1 MIDRIKEIIKKS
13 GLSNADFSD
22 RIGVQKSSLSHVL
35 SERNKPSLDFVLKIL
50 EALPEINSD
59 WLLFGKSS
67 LASQKLPSDTSV
79 SIDEISPI
87 ETSIKPNLSSKN
99 ITSNHEG
106 MIQNSK
112 SSGSVDKIVIFYKN
126 GSFEVW
132 DGQ

>member
-67 LASQKLPSDTSV
+67 LASQKLPSETSV
-79 SIDEISPI
+79 SLDEISPL
-87 ETSIKPNLSSKN
+87 EKAIKPNLSSKN
-99 ITSNHEG
+99 ISSDHEG
-106 MIQNSK
+106 IIQNPK
-112 SSGSVDKIVIFYKN
+112 SSVSVDKIVIFYKN